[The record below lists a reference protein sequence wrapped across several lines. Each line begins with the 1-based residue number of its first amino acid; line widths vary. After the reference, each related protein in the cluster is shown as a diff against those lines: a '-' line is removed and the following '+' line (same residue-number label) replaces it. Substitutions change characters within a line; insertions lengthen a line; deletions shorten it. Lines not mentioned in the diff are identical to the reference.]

1 MHKEPGFRHT
11 IGKVITGPFG
21 RKVMGLS
28 KIFSVIG
35 EDERQQ
41 GAARYLASQG
51 LEVVG
56 PSEVYRADY
65 ILLPLPLD
73 PDRVPLA
80 HILEAA
86 RPGALALGGKIS
98 PQVYA
103 LARQAGIGILDY
115 YDREELV
122 LLNVVPTAEGC
133 LEILLREMAVTL
145 WESPVMVLGY
155 GRVGQGMALR
165 LAALGARVTVA
176 ARSPAARALARSQGL
191 HSIPLEGMEDTLE
204 KSLAVVN
211 TIPAMV
217 LRERELARLPQDCVV
232 VDLASRP
239 GGVEF
244 GAAARLG
251 VKAIQALS
259 LPARSAPETAGRLV
273 AQTVLTIL
281 REKGEVL

>member
-1 MHKEPGFRHT
+1 MAVK
-11 IGKVITGPFG
+11 KV
-21 RKVMGLS
+21 
-28 KIFSVIG
+28 FSVIG

-41 GAARYLASQG
+41 GAARYLASLG
-51 LEVVG
+51 YPVAG

-73 PDRVPLA
+73 PDREALA

-103 LARQAGIGILDY
+103 QARQAGVEILDY
-115 YDREELV
+115 YEREELV

-133 LEILLREMAVTL
+133 LEILIREMAVTL
-145 WESPVMVLGY
+145 WESPVTVLGY
-155 GRVGQGMALR
+155 GRVAQGVAPR

-191 HSIPLEGMEDTLE
+191 AAVSMDRLPEVL
-204 KSLAVVN
+204 KSSLAVVN
-211 TIPAMV
+211 TIPALV
-217 LRERELARLPQDCVV
+217 LTEELLALLGPGCPV

-239 GGVEF
+239 GGVDW
-244 GAAARLG
+244 GAANRLG
-251 VKAIQALS
+251 IKAIQALS
-259 LPARSAPETAGRLV
+259 LPARSAPETAGILV
-273 AQTVLTIL
+273 AQTVLTML
-281 REKGEVL
+281 KEKGELL